1 MIPTLQD
8 AVASA
13 PPASSRGAVVASFI
27 GVTRLGQTVG
37 PVLAG
42 AGLAAVGSEAV
53 FLTGAVLAVAM
64 GSTVLLLGRRGV
76 PPQGEE
82 IAATPANPVP

>member
-1 MIPTLQD
+1 MATNL
-8 AVASA
+8 SST
-13 PPASSRGAVVASFI
+13 PPRGLAFACLERAAGVLRRLSRP
-27 GVTRLGQTVG
+27 VG

-42 AGLAAVGSEAV
+42 AGLAAFGSEAV
-53 FLTGAVLAVAM
+53 FLVGAAIAVAM
-64 GSTVLLLGRRGV
+64 GATVPLVRRRTL